1 MSSSTSRMEQ
11 NRTEEA
17 TNYDFQGFDSEEE
30 LNPLLSGVGQDSEDS
45 DEQDQIGS
53 PDSVNKS
60 SPEETKK
67 SVKRGLISRMK
78 AISVQTFA
86 QESILNV
93 RSRVRRRLAHR
104 RRQEADSSDTSMLLE
119 SEDSLS
125 NEIITPEDQ
134 HTNSE
139 SEEIGPSTA
148 LCKSDCERRL
158 DVAQKCHIEKVAEL
172 EREKEEIQAIKENLF
187 SQVSRLQDESITNER
202 NRSLLTEK
210 VASLETRLD
219 EKELENG
226 NLVAEIDDLKERNR
240 RQEKHYGEKVPHLTR
255 DLQQAQDRERALN
268 QQVTSLQTSFNKTQD
283 EATQL
288 RAALHD
294 CERRLYVAQKC
305 HIEKVAELERVKK
318 EIQAIKE
325 NLFSQVSRLQDES
338 ITNERN
344 RSLLTEKV
352 ASLETRLDEKEREN
366 ENLVAEIDDLKER
379 NWRQEKH
386 YGEKVLHLITALE
399 QAQDNERALNQHS
412 EETISKLK
420 EELKA
425 KQEEEIQ
432 APSERHLNSTGVQT
446 DEISPDL
453 EISPEPQQL
462 ETPAIIIITNTNTA
476 MSSSTSRME
485 QNRTEEV
492 TNYDFQ
498 GFDSVELNPLPSGVG
513 QDSEDLDEQDQIG
526 SPDSVKKSSPE
537 ETKKSGMRGLIS
549 RMKAI
554 SVQTFAQ
561 ESILKV
567 RSRVRRRLAHRRR
580 QEADSSDTSMLLES
594 EDSLSNEIITPEDQ
608 HTNSESEEIGPS
620 TALCKSDC
628 ERRLQDESITN
639 ERNRS
644 LLTEKVASLETRL
657 DEKELE
663 NGNLVAE
670 IDDLKERNW
679 RQEKHYGE
687 KVFHPTTALE
697 QAQDNERTLN
707 QHSEE
712 TIRKLREELKTK
724 QEEEILAPSERH
736 LNSTGVQTDEISPD
750 LEISPEPQQLETPAA
765 EAQSESLWKRSLR
778 GALSVGKFIGVS
790 SACALVAVGIL
801 SIGLIAHCDCPCDPF
816 SHLLE
821 SLTIHNTGHPS

>member
-30 LNPLLSGVGQDSEDS
+30 LNPLLSGVGQDSEDL

-226 NLVAEIDDLKERNR
+226 NLVAEIDDLKERNW
-240 RQEKHYGEKVPHLTR
+240 RQEKHYGEKVLHLTR

-366 ENLVAEIDDLKER
+366 ENLVAEIGDLKER

-386 YGEKVLHLITALE
+386 YQEKVLHLITALE

-425 KQEEEIQ
+425 KREEEIQ

-526 SPDSVKKSSPE
+526 SPDSVNKSSPE

-561 ESILKV
+561 ESILK
-567 RSRVRRRLAHRRR
+567 
-580 QEADSSDTSMLLES
+580 
-594 EDSLSNEIITPEDQ
+594 
-608 HTNSESEEIGPS
+608 
-620 TALCKSDC
+620 
-628 ERRLQDESITN
+628 DESITN

-679 RQEKHYGE
+679 RQEKHYRE

>member
-30 LNPLLSGVGQDSEDS
+30 LNPLPSGVGQDSEDL

-67 SVKRGLISRMK
+67 SGMRGLISRMK

-104 RRQEADSSDTSMLLE
+104 QGQEAVSSDTSMLLE

-125 NEIITPEDQ
+125 NEIITTEDQ

-139 SEEIGPSTA
+139 SEEVWPSTA

-158 DVAQKCHIEKVAEL
+158 DEAQKCHIEKVAEL
-172 EREKEEIQAIKENLF
+172 EREKE
-187 SQVSRLQDESITNER
+187 
-202 NRSLLTEK
+202 
-210 VASLETRLD
+210 
-219 EKELENG
+219 
-226 NLVAEIDDLKERNR
+226 
-240 RQEKHYGEKVPHLTR
+240 
-255 DLQQAQDRERALN
+255 
-268 QQVTSLQTSFNKTQD
+268 
-283 EATQL
+283 
-288 RAALHD
+288 
-294 CERRLYVAQKC
+294 
-305 HIEKVAELERVKK
+305 

-386 YGEKVLHLITALE
+386 YGEKVLHLTRDLQQAQDRERALNQQVTSLQTLFNKTQDRTTQLRVALHDCQCRLDEAQKCHIEKVAELEREKEEIQAIKENLFSQVSRLQDESITNERNRSLLTEKVASLKTRLDEKERENENLVAEIDDLKERNWRQEKHYGEKVLHLTTALE
-399 QAQDNERALNQHS
+399 QAQDRERALNQQVTSLQTSFNKTQDEATQLRAALHDC
-412 EETISKLK
+412 ERRLDEAQKCHIEKVA
-420 EELKA
+420 ELEREK
-425 KQEEEIQ
+425 EEIQ
-432 APSERHLNSTGVQT
+432 AIKENLFSQVS
-446 DEISPDL
+446 
-453 EISPEPQQL
+453 
-462 ETPAIIIITNTNTA
+462 
-476 MSSSTSRME
+476 
-485 QNRTEEV
+485 
-492 TNYDFQ
+492 
-498 GFDSVELNPLPSGVG
+498 
-513 QDSEDLDEQDQIG
+513 
-526 SPDSVKKSSPE
+526 
-537 ETKKSGMRGLIS
+537 
-549 RMKAI
+549 
-554 SVQTFAQ
+554 
-561 ESILKV
+561 
-567 RSRVRRRLAHRRR
+567 
-580 QEADSSDTSMLLES
+580 
-594 EDSLSNEIITPEDQ
+594 
-608 HTNSESEEIGPS
+608 
-620 TALCKSDC
+620 
-628 ERRLQDESITN
+628 RLQDESITN

-657 DEKELE
+657 DEK
-663 NGNLVAE
+663 GRE

-687 KVFHPTTALE
+687 KVLHLTTALE
-697 QAQDNERTLN
+697 QAQDRERTLN

-712 TIRKLREELKTK
+712 TISKLREELKAK

-736 LNSTGVQTDEISPD
+736 LNSTGVQTDEISP
-750 LEISPEPQQLETPAA
+750 EPQQLETPAA
-765 EAQSESLWKRSLR
+765 EAQSESLWKCSLR

-790 SACALVAVGIL
+790 AAYALVAVGIL
-801 SIGLIAHCDCPCDPF
+801 SIGLSAHCDCP
-816 SHLLE
+816 
-821 SLTIHNTGHPS
+821 GHPF

>member
-17 TNYDFQGFDSEEE
+17 TNYDYQGFDSEEE
-30 LNPLLSGVGQDSEDS
+30 LNPLPSGVGQDSEDS
-45 DEQDQIGS
+45 EEQDQIGS

-125 NEIITPEDQ
+125 NEIITTEDQ

-139 SEEIGPSTA
+139 SEEVWPSTA

-158 DVAQKCHIEKVAEL
+158 DEAQKCHIEKVAEL
-172 EREKEEIQAIKENLF
+172 EREKEEIQATKENLF
-187 SQVSRLQDESITNER
+187 SQVSCQQDESITNER

-210 VASLETRLD
+210 VASLKTRLD
-219 EKELENG
+219 EKERENE
-226 NLVAEIDDLKERNR
+226 NLVAEIGDLKERNW
-240 RQEKHYGEKVPHLTR
+240 RQEKHYREKVFHPTTALE
-255 DLQQAQDRERALN
+255 QAQDRERALN
-268 QQVTSLQTSFNKTQD
+268 QQVTSLQTSFNETQD
-283 EATQL
+283 RTTQL
-288 RAALHD
+288 RVALHD
-294 CERRLYVAQKC
+294 CQCRLYVAQKC
-305 HIEKVAELERVKK
+305 HIEKVAELEREKE

-386 YGEKVLHLITALE
+386 YGEKVLHLTRDLQ
-399 QAQDNERALNQHS
+399 QAQDRERALNQQVTSLQTLFNKTQDRTTQLRVALHDCQCRLD
-412 EETISKLK
+412 EAQKCHIEKVA
-420 EELKA
+420 ELEREK
-425 KQEEEIQ
+425 EEIQ
-432 APSERHLNSTGVQT
+432 AIKENLFSQVS
-446 DEISPDL
+446 
-453 EISPEPQQL
+453 
-462 ETPAIIIITNTNTA
+462 
-476 MSSSTSRME
+476 
-485 QNRTEEV
+485 
-492 TNYDFQ
+492 
-498 GFDSVELNPLPSGVG
+498 
-513 QDSEDLDEQDQIG
+513 
-526 SPDSVKKSSPE
+526 
-537 ETKKSGMRGLIS
+537 
-549 RMKAI
+549 
-554 SVQTFAQ
+554 
-561 ESILKV
+561 
-567 RSRVRRRLAHRRR
+567 
-580 QEADSSDTSMLLES
+580 
-594 EDSLSNEIITPEDQ
+594 
-608 HTNSESEEIGPS
+608 
-620 TALCKSDC
+620 
-628 ERRLQDESITN
+628 RLQDESITN

-657 DEKELE
+657 DEKERE
-663 NGNLVAE
+663 NENLVAE

-687 KVFHPTTALE
+687 KVLHLTTALE
-697 QAQDNERTLN
+697 QAQDRERALNQQVTSLQTSFNKTQDEATQLRAALHDCERRLGEAQKCHIEKVAELEREKEEIQAIKENLFSQVSRLQDESITNERNRSLLTEKVASLETRLDEKGREIDDLKERNWRQEKHYGEKVLHLTTALEQAQDRERTLN

-712 TIRKLREELKTK
+712 TISKLREELKAK

-736 LNSTGVQTDEISPD
+736 LNSTGVQTD
-750 LEISPEPQQLETPAA
+750 EISPEPQQLETPAA

-790 SACALVAVGIL
+790 AAYALVAVGIL
-801 SIGLIAHCDCPCDPF
+801 SIGLSAHCDCP
-816 SHLLE
+816 
-821 SLTIHNTGHPS
+821 GHPF